1 MGWFPEQP
9 GNGLDRVYH
18 ALIESLPAAG
28 VNVTGLVTGSSHVEV
43 SSNGH
48 VRSTAPATAPLPK
61 RLWEFRRTAQT
72 ALRQTAYDVIASH
85 FAIYALPLLDTLSS
99 HPYVVHF
106 HGPWA
111 MESNLEGDAWLKIR
125 TKKRIERLVYQ
136 RADRF
141 IVLSRA
147 FRDLLIHSYGVDA
160 GRIRIVPGG
169 VDVDRFATGESQVH
183 ARERLGWPVD
193 RPILFAVRRL
203 VRRVGLENLLEAI
216 AILRRQ
222 HPDVLLLIAGSGW
235 MREELEERIDAADI
249 ATNVRLLGFVPDA
262 DLPTAYRAAD
272 LSIVPTIALEGFGL
286 VAVESLAAGT
296 PPLVTPIGG
305 LPDIV
310 RPLSD
315 QLILEDA
322 SVGAVV
328 DGIDAALRGSLSL
341 PSDEECVDYARS
353 RFAWSTIAQ
362 QTRAVYAEVC

>member
-1 MGWFPEQP
+1 
-9 GNGLDRVYH
+9 
-18 ALIESLPAAG
+18 
-28 VNVTGLVTGSSHVEV
+28 
-43 SSNGH
+43 
-48 VRSTAPATAPLPK
+48 
-61 RLWEFRRTAQT
+61 
-72 ALRQTAYDVIASH
+72 
-85 FAIYALPLLDTLSS
+85 
-99 HPYVVHF
+99 
-106 HGPWA
+106 
-111 MESNLEGDAWLKIR
+111 
-125 TKKRIERLVYQ
+125 
-136 RADRF
+136 
-141 IVLSRA
+141 
-147 FRDLLIHSYGVDA
+147 
-160 GRIRIVPGG
+160 
-169 VDVDRFATGESQVH
+169 
-183 ARERLGWPVD
+183 
-193 RPILFAVRRL
+193 
-203 VRRVGLENLLEAI
+203 
-216 AILRRQ
+216 
-222 HPDVLLLIAGSGW
+222 